1 MLSLLASNSWAQD
14 PLASASRLAGTTVV
28 SHYPTVPGA
37 SLGFDCEEIIL
48 IILFNFRQGYPL
60 TDYCSLSWILIYFHK
75 LISQAGFLGPDV

>member
-1 MLSLLASNSWAQD
+1 M
-14 PLASASRLAGTTVV
+14 
-28 SHYPTVPGA
+28 YPTVPGA

-75 LISQAGFLGPDV
+75 LISQAGFLMFKGLIRVYLVIGLRNAIYSVPF